1 MAFKVGSIYAEAVLD
16 TKKWVKGASD
26 MDKSIKGLS
35 ASTIAMS
42 AAIAA
47 VGAAMVSSTVV
58 AHKWKKSFGNVRTII
73 DESVVGTDKM
83 KKELLGL
90 DSQLGKTRELTEGL
104 YQALSASVEPVEAVE
119 FVGKAAKF
127 AKAALT
133 DTFTS
138 VDVLTT
144 ALNAYGLEATDVT
157 RISDVFFN
165 TIKKGKITGQ
175 QLAST
180 IGTVI
185 PTAAKMGVEV
195 EQLGAALAVFTKQG
209 ISANEATTQIQAIFT
224 AFLKP
229 SEALTDQFAR
239 FGIESGSA
247 LIEAEGLGGAIEFLQ
262 IATEGNNEALA
273 EMLPNVRA
281 FKGVLALSGEQAI
294 EYNNILDSM
303 ETATGATDEALGKQ
317 ELTLETLGNTINKIQ
332 IRIGQVFLPTVLRL
346 ATGLNTLLE
355 NETDLEKSTR
365 ELDTAT
371 EEIISSYNEYANVTK
386 ILEENKESLTEAER
400 AELVARQALARV
412 DTINQILELNSAY
425 NKLFDSQGQLLPEM
439 QENADLLDATNQ
451 KIRIY
456 AEALRSAE
464 VQGLRFAQIMGDD
477 IAGGFGMTTI
487 AVEDLAEELQDQLEM
502 AGQIE
507 KDFTLMEKG
516 VSNSITGIATT
527 LARSDDKL
535 VQAALEVFGK
545 PLRDR
550 IQIEMNL
557 LKETVVSGAED
568 TFTDIADVAM
578 PPAFRKVS
586 GRFSIET
593 HKLTNTWEDT
603 LQDMSD
609 KTQFIG
615 GQIAGAIDDIFG
627 VVIDAKTNEL
637 EEMESLQEEE
647 MTRLEEEKETRL
659 MNLEDEQM
667 RELELLQVQRDNN
680 ILSEEEFEAKRVG
693 IEQAAANNK
702 FRIES
707 ELDKKIEEKERKQRE
722 KRNAK
727 KKEIFEAEKANQ
739 IANIWIQY
747 ALGLVGLWSQ
757 SISQLGPIAGSIL
770 AGVMTGVLTGIAVS
784 QTVLIGN
791 QQYLPEKALGGKVGG
806 GNPIIMNEGGRG
818 ELAVLPDGAVIV
830 PHDLSTSI
838 ARGVAGNTGRNVN
851 ISMAGAFKGANI
863 SSNMALDR
871 LTTRVM
877 TNMNKRLIKEGV

>member
-1 MAFKVGSIYAEAVLD
+1 MAFKVGSIYAEAELD
-16 TKKWVKGASD
+16 TKKWMKGASD

-35 ASTIAMS
+35 ASTLAMS

-47 VGAAMVSSTVV
+47 VGAAMVSSTVE
-58 AHKWKKSFGNVRTII
+58 AHKWAKSFGNVRTLL

-83 KKELLGL
+83 KKELLEL
-90 DSQLGKTRELTEGL
+90 DSQLGNTRELTEGL
-104 YQALSASVEPVEAVE
+104 YQALSASVEPTEAVK
-119 FVGKAAKF
+119 FVGEAAKF

-175 QLAST
+175 ELAAS
-180 IGTVI
+180 IGGVI

-195 EQLGAALAVFTKQG
+195 EQLGAAIAVMTKQG
-209 ISANEATTQIQAIFT
+209 IKSQVAITQIQNIFT
-224 AFLKP
+224 SFLKP
-229 SEALTDQFAR
+229 SEEMINQFAR

-262 IATEGNNEALA
+262 MATEGNNEQLA
-273 EMLPNVRA
+273 AMLPNIRA
-281 FKGVLALSGEQAI
+281 FKGVMALSGEQLN
-294 EYNNILDSM
+294 EYNDILGTM
-303 ETATGATDEALGKQ
+303 EDATGATDEALGKQ
-317 ELTLETLGNTINKIQ
+317 ELTFETLGNTINKIQ
-332 IRIGQVFLPTVLRL
+332 IRIGQAFLPTVLRL

-355 NETDLEKSTR
+355 NETELEKSTR

-386 ILEENKESLTEAER
+386 ILEENKESLTEAEK

-593 HKLTNTWEDT
+593 HKLTTTWEDT
-603 LQDMSD
+603 LQDMMD

-615 GQIAGAIDDIFG
+615 SQIAGVIDDIFG

-637 EEMESLQEEE
+637 EEMEALQEEE

-667 RELELLQVQRDNN
+667 RELELLQIQRDND
-680 ILSEEEFEAKRVG
+680 IISQEDYELRRLA
-693 IEQAAANNK
+693 IEQTAANNK
-702 FRIES
+702 FKVES
-707 ELDKKIEEKERKQRE
+707 ELSKKIEESEKKQRE
-722 KRNAK
+722 KKNAK

-747 ALGLVGLWSQ
+747 ALGLISAWTQ
-757 SISQLGPIAGSIL
+757 SIASLGVPAGPIVAAVLS
-770 AGVMTGVLTGIAVS
+770 GVLTGVAVA
-784 QTVLIGN
+784 QTVVVG
-791 QQYLPEKALGGKVGG
+791 QQQFLPEKALGGKVGSS
-806 GNPIIMNEGGRG
+806 PVIMNEGGRG
-818 ELAVLPDGAVIV
+818 ELAVLPDGAIIV
-830 PHDLSTSI
+830 PHDLSNTI
-838 ARGVAGNTGRNVN
+838 ARGVSGSTGRNVN
-851 ISMAGAFKGANI
+851 INMSGAFKGANI
-863 SSNMALDR
+863 ASNMALDR
-871 LTTRVM
+871 ITDRVM
-877 TNMNKRLIKEGV
+877 NNMNRKLIKAGAV